1 MEMEWLKPPPGS
13 VSHKKRV
20 GRGRSSGHGKTSGR
34 GHKGQKARGKVHPRF
49 EGGQMPLVRRIP
61 KRGFKPIKKEEWE
74 IVNLKDL
81 TIFSERDEITPEILK
96 EKGLIKGKGKVKIL
110 GEGEI
115 DRKLKVKAHAFSEK
129 AAQKIKKA
137 GGEIIVG

>member
-13 VSHKKRV
+13 VARKKRV

-61 KRGFKPIKKEEWE
+61 KRGFKPVKKEEWE
-74 IVNLKDL
+74 IVNIKDL
-81 TIFSERDEITPEILK
+81 TIFSEKDEITPEILK